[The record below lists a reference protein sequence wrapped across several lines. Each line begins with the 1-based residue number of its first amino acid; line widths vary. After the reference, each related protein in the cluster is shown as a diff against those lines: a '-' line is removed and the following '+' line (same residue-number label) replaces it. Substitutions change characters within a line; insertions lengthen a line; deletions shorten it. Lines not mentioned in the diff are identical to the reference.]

1 MRLFLENRDVLAS
14 LGKRDQRV
22 AVHRSLADLLPR
34 HILPRV
40 RIRES
45 RHRSLS
51 RVRPAGL
58 RPPRQWRTPAPPAL
72 TSSRFHAAFM
82 RTRDTPHMNKLIQ
95 TGIAGFAA
103 WKWGGGLIGTIILF
117 LIVYYLLGKL

>member
-1 MRLFLENRDVLAS
+1 MIAFGIPLGALA
-14 LGKRDQRV
+14 
-22 AVHRSLADLLPR
+22 PR
-34 HILPRV
+34 IAAWLISSPATSCPACGYEKVETDRCPSAAY
-40 RIRES
+40 RASSPAATAS
-45 RHRSLS
+45 RR
-51 RVRPAGL
+51 
-58 RPPRQWRTPAPPAL
+58 L